1 MPEIENAPN
10 NNRDRILPLA
20 WHLPPRSQAG
30 EPPPRRERQPESLR
44 FQTLRRQGADPT
56 RRALAHS
63 ARHACLRGAGDFD
76 EERLQRRDDRHL
88 VMRRHFVRS
97 ALQKMRINRFQNG
110 FVFVFLGLWFL
121 VLNFEILSLGWCSWY
136 SC

>member
-20 WHLPPRSQAG
+20 WQLPPRSQAG
-30 EPPPRRERQPESLR
+30 EPPPRRERQPESLQ

-76 EERLQRRDDRHL
+76 EERLRRRDDRHL
-88 VMRRHFVRS
+88 VMWRHFVRS

-121 VLNFEILSLGWCSWY
+121 VLNFEILSLGWCSGY